1 MGSPSSKFKK
11 YMAHGD
17 EYTAMQVYQ
26 SSPELRKSLDPN
38 LSYGDHHDHNTA
50 LHYAAKHGMKHLLR
64 MFLNEAGGNP
74 NKRNGSNETSLHCAC
89 SLGAHKTYS
98 AQERKGSCVALIL
111 QWRGDILDS
120 GERERVQL
128 DLKDCNGNTALHTAA
143 LHGLTRCAQLLIS
156 AGASVFI
163 ENVNG
168 ETACDV
174 ATSRRHH
181 QLARILES
189 KMVFAETADVVN
201 EAELESCGSII
212 GSDLVYHGLR
222 PEDLQEVK
230 DQLLLDT
237 ADMLNVPLPTA
248 NSLLRDSEWS
258 RETLL
263 EKWINDPAQA
273 CIEAGVSVP
282 ADAPP
287 PSPSSHYGACSSMLS
302 LDVNHG
308 SHGNLSNQA
317 SDDNQSHGSHLD
329 VPWSHS
335 FSRNSS
341 ARSSAVSI
349 KEKEVDPTCGICLM
363 PLSESKSLDCHHEF
377 CLECWETYLTGKVL
391 SGHVSSI
398 QCPANECGMVVS
410 YEFLHHIV
418 PADVSSNY
426 RDLDIK
432 EFVEQNRSIK
442 WCPIGNCG
450 RGVKFTPQEEQGYSA
465 TTSHAVDCGE
475 GHYFCWECLGE
486 AHAPCSCTDWTKWIN
501 EIATVKPE
509 ELQDS
514 VTGRWQEAANSLWLV
529 TNSKPCPNCGSHI
542 QKGDGCNHIKCV
554 KCKFDFCWVCLE
566 SWKKHSSATGGYFR
580 CNRYE
585 AVHKADEKQGALIS
599 EAVLRNK
606 QSNELNR
613 FLHYYTR
620 FRNHDVSRR
629 LEEPLL
635 KTCKQ
640 KMDLLIGTSKERDSN
655 CVKFIEDGVKELLKA
670 RRILCGS
677 YIYGYYLD
685 DDGLSKTIFEF
696 MQNEVEEATERLSE
710 ILARPYLKTP
720 KCEIIRTTHLLRRK
734 RQELS
739 RAVARGMV
747 PLESPN
753 KQSKAT
759 DTKTCARPGCPNK
772 LEDLEHGPYCNAEC
786 EKYDD
791 PSKDFVL
798 VSASRDEN
806 VDLAIALEMSRL
818 QMLEDQML
826 RLNGPSGSPEVAPEV
841 TLQDQVDP
849 ELNLAIER
857 SLQDSVKNET
867 VDTFLKSL
875 DGKNLDVESG
885 RKSTTSGWN
894 RTAKDIRSQKEDGR
908 FRVGDVHQLGVF
920 IGGTDALNYS
930 LTRSHSTGDLCRRKG
945 RLVLRDEPR
954 YHLDSDHSWVHVARP
969 EELPRT
975 CRLRPKLS
983 EEQSSIDDTSDS
995 QTDGSKCLEV
1005 EHGIPKSPNLYISG
1019 VGICRTSDGISPET
1033 RNRGFDTEETIF
1045 KFINLTPNLTP
1056 ADSGALSSV
1065 LHVEAKTADHFHE
1078 GMFFLQK

>member
-1 MGSPSSKFKK
+1 MGSPNSKFKK

-26 SSPELRKSLDPN
+26 SSPDLRKNLDPN
-38 LSYGDHHDHNTA
+38 VSYGEAHDHNTA

-89 SLGAHKTYS
+89 ALGAHKTYS
-98 AQERKGSCVALIL
+98 AQERKGSCVTLIL
-111 QWRGDILDS
+111 QWRGDVLDS
-120 GERERVQL
+120 GERDRIQL

-143 LHGLTRCAQLLIS
+143 FFGLTRCAQLLIA
-156 AGASVFI
+156 AGAAVFV
-163 ENVNG
+163 ENLNG

-181 QLARILES
+181 QLARILEA
-189 KMVFAETADVVN
+189 KMVFADTADVVN
-201 EAELESCGSII
+201 EAEIDSSGSII
-212 GSDLVYHGLR
+212 GSDLVYLGLR

-237 ADMLNVPLPTA
+237 ADMLNIPLPTA
-248 NSLLRDSEWS
+248 HSLLRDSEWS
-258 RETLL
+258 REALL

-273 CIEAGVSVP
+273 CIDAGVSVP
-282 ADAPP
+282 SEAPQDEDACSIESEPVTTCSNLLD
-287 PSPSSHYGACSSMLS
+287 PSPSGLWAT
-302 LDVNHG
+302 
-308 SHGNLSNQA
+308 
-317 SDDNQSHGSHLD
+317 HLR
-329 VPWSHS
+329 PP
-335 FSRNSS
+335 SRNSS
-341 ARSSAVSI
+341 ARSSIHSV
-349 KEKEVDPTCGICLM
+349 KEDFTCGICLL
-363 PLSESKSLDCHHEF
+363 PAPERKSLDCRHDF
-377 CLECWETYLTGKVL
+377 CIECWETYLNGKVL
-391 SGHVSSI
+391 SDHVSSI
-398 QCPANECGMVVS
+398 ECPANNCSMVVS
-410 YEFLHHIV
+410 YDFLHTIV
-418 PADVSSNY
+418 SADISSNY
-426 RDLDIK
+426 RQLDIK

-442 WCPIGNCG
+442 WCPVGGCG
-450 RGVKFTPQEEQGYSA
+450 RGVKFTPQIEQGNTA
-465 TTSHAVDCGE
+465 NTSHAVDCGE

-486 AHAPCSCTDWTKWIN
+486 AHAPCSCLDWTKWIN

-514 VTGRWQEAANSLWLV
+514 VSGRWQEAANSLWLV

-606 QSNELNR
+606 QSNELSR

-635 KTCKQ
+635 RTVKQ
-640 KMDLLIGTSKERDSN
+640 KMDILIGTSKERDTN
-655 CVKFIEDGVKELLKA
+655 CVRFIEEGVKELLKA

-677 YIYGYYLD
+677 YIYGYYLED
-685 DDGLSKTIFEF
+685 NGYNKTIFEF
-696 MQNEVEEATERLSE
+696 MQDEVEEATERLSE

-720 KCEIIRTTHLLRRK
+720 KREIVRATALLRRK

-747 PLESPN
+747 PVESPT

-759 DTKTCARPGCPNK
+759 DTKTCARPGCPEK
-772 LEDLEHGPYCNAEC
+772 LEDLDHGPYCGPDC
-786 EKYDD
+786 EKSD
-791 PSKDFVL
+791 SVSRNFVL
-798 VSASRDEN
+798 VSAARDEN

-818 QMLEDQML
+818 QMLEDQIL
-826 RLNGPSGSPEVAPEV
+826 RLNDQSGAGTSQPG
-841 TLQDQVDP
+841 TNIHDQVDP

-867 VDTFLKSL
+867 VDSFLKSL
-875 DGKNLDVESG
+875 SG
-885 RKSTTSGWN
+885 RTLEVDPPSVSSSDSWSKTV
-894 RTAKDIRSQKEDGR
+894 KDLRSQKEDGR

-920 IGGTDALNYS
+920 LGSEMTYS
-930 LTRSHSTGDLCRRKG
+930 LTRSHSTGDLCRRRG
-945 RLVLRDEPR
+945 RLLLREEPR
-954 YHLDSDHSWVHVARP
+954 YHLDSDHSWVHIARP
-969 EELPRT
+969 EQLPRT
-975 CRLRPKLS
+975 TRFRHKLS
-983 EEQSSIDDTSDS
+983 EEQSSVDEPSDS
-995 QTDGSKCLEV
+995 QGDGSRANDV

-1019 VGICRTSDGISPET
+1019 VGICRTSDGISPGG
-1033 RNRGFDTEETIF
+1033 RNRGFGDTDDSVF
-1045 KFINLTPNLTP
+1045 KFVNLTPNLTP

-1078 GMFFLQK
+1078 GMFFLTADVQK